1 MTSSDRRRGAN
12 LPDDAI
18 YPTAFLDG
26 DGRPLNSTNRYVLHF
41 DKGKLPPADA
51 FWSITDG
58 EPVDRIG
65 HLEPLLVVHG
75 DRDKLTF
82 NADGSLDLYIQSDS
96 PGKDKESNWLP
107 APKAAPFAA
116 TMRIYA
122 PRPESMNGTW
132 TPPPIKRRK

>member
-1 MTSSDRRRGAN
+1 MPEAEAARLLDELEAAGA
-12 LPDDAI
+12 I
-18 YPTAFLDG
+18 
-26 DGRPLNSTNRYVLHF
+26 
-41 DKGKLPPADA
+41 
-51 FWSITDG
+51 
-58 EPVDRIG
+58 
-65 HLEPLLVVHG
+65 G

-82 NADGSLDLYIQSDS
+82 NADGSVDLYIQSDS

-132 TPPPIKRRK
+132 TPPPIKRRT

>member
-1 MTSSDRRRGAN
+1 VTSSDRGRGAN

-51 FWSITDG
+51 FWSTTMYDEQG
-58 EPVDRIG
+58 FQVSNPSDRFAI
-65 HLEPLLVVHG
+65 G

-82 NADGSLDLYIQSDS
+82 NVDGSLDLYIR
-96 PGKDKESNWLP
+96 
-107 APKAAPFAA
+107 A
-116 TMRIYA
+116 
-122 PRPESMNGTW
+122 
-132 TPPPIKRRK
+132 TPPGRTRSRTGCQRRRRRRSRPRCVSTHHVRNR